1 MMKRR
6 HIIICPADPV
16 DGHGAF
22 LRFEVQT
29 DGQIFKATPT
39 GVLIPNLMTEMYR
52 AIESGADFTF
62 SGFRNLPEEQGH
74 PDNYTLSP
82 AAVTTR
88 LLVPLEAGDTDAF
101 GCYAKL
107 VFYDLARP
115 PVSDGVFVAGAGYK
129 GIRQVIEQYFSFGKL
144 ESLKHRRYSRL
155 HEEVWLRHGDDFNA
169 DIIAPGLIEKRLP
182 TPSARPMTSAEYAA
196 AKRQGEAPLPQM
208 LDAMETARKAA
219 EPVPLTREE
228 KLAAKAKKER
238 ISKATQAGVAA
249 AKANKEHAKA
259 YAAKEIKKLELA
271 GKIATDKQIREMA
284 RRDRAGR

>member
-6 HIIICPADPV
+6 HIVICPADPV

-22 LRFEVQT
+22 LRFEVQV

-39 GVLIPNLMTEMYR
+39 GVLIANLMTELYR

-82 AAVTTR
+82 DATTTR
-88 LLVPLEAGDTDAF
+88 LIVPLEAGESDAF
-101 GCYAKL
+101 GRYAKL
-107 VFYDLARP
+107 VYYDLARP
-115 PVSDGVFVAGAGYK
+115 PVSDGIFVAGAGHK

-155 HEEVWLRHGDDFNA
+155 HEEVWLRNSDDWNA
-169 DIIAPGLIEKRLP
+169 DIIAPGLFEKPKP

-196 AKRQGEAPLPQM
+196 AKRGEAPLPQV

-228 KLAAKAKKER
+228 KLAAKEKRER
-238 ISKATQAGVAA
+238 IKKATQSGVAA
-249 AKANKEHAKA
+249 AKANKEHAKT

-271 GKIATDKQIREMA
+271 GKMPTDRQIREMA
-284 RRDRAGR
+284 RRERGGR